1 MAARQKGWF
10 TSVADSLGLTGAAA
24 AAAAAMEDAVYGSPS
39 YGSSEEG
46 EEYGAYRRVGR
57 RQRGAARR
65 PGYGSRGME
74 GGKVSADRAL
84 VPVAAARRVWE
95 R

>member
-1 MAARQKGWF
+1 MAQRQQGWF
-10 TSVADSLGLTGAAA
+10 TSVADSLGLSGAAA
-24 AAAAAMEDAVYGSPS
+24 AAAAAMEEAVYGSPS
-39 YGSSEEG
+39 YGSSGE

-57 RQRGAARR
+57 RQRAAARR
-65 PGYGSRGME
+65 PGSGSRGQE
-74 GGKVSADRAL
+74 GGKVLADRAL